1 MYLKVPGQHSR
12 FQAEM
17 PLANTPMPNAMAGCF
32 IKDLIRKHSHWEGEL
47 LINCLDVH
55 GEAVPL
61 CNTEKPDGEH
71 HHGAGTLLGV
81 NPDQGGDQWRGGEGQ
96 SVLLAAHPEEQTH
109 CWILSRLQGCVQA
122 SQPGPE
128 QCQHLLISEGIST
141 QRLVLLCSKAP
152 REPLHPAWD
161 SDPSSAP
168 CLLTQTTPQP
178 RQHWATTW
186 IPWLSHQ
193 LPEQTASSAH

>member
-81 NPDQGGDQWRGGEGQ
+81 NPAQGGDQWGGG
-96 SVLLAAHPEEQTH
+96 SVCPA
-109 CWILSRLQGCVQA
+109 GC
-122 SQPGPE
+122 
-128 QCQHLLISEGIST
+128 
-141 QRLVLLCSKAP
+141 
-152 REPLHPAWD
+152 
-161 SDPSSAP
+161 SS
-168 CLLTQTTPQP
+168 
-178 RQHWATTW
+178 
-186 IPWLSHQ
+186 
-193 LPEQTASSAH
+193 